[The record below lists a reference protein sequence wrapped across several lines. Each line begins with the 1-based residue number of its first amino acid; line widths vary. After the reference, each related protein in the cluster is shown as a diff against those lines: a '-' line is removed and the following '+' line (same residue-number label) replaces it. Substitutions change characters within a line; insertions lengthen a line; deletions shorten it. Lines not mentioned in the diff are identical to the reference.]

1 MSPASER
8 PPLLHALHV
17 LTVQLLVVDLLAPSA
32 VLPGNRFC
40 ATLLEALAAKL
51 PHCPVNPQPHPNP
64 NLNPNPNPDQVTQ
77 CSFYPELNFLVSSSL
92 DGTIKVG
99 DLERRSKSNIRQL
112 GEIDKHG
119 MSKGIYQFEW
129 SNLFKVLASCGL
141 ERAISIWN
149 PYSRSGC
156 KPMVQLMGHTSSVQH
171 VTMNEVRVRV
181 SSG

>member
-1 MSPASER
+1 M
-8 PPLLHALHV
+8 
-17 LTVQLLVVDLLAPSA
+17 
-32 VLPGNRFC
+32 
-40 ATLLEALAAKL
+40 
-51 PHCPVNPQPHPNP
+51 
-64 NLNPNPNPDQVTQ
+64 TQ

-112 GEIDKHG
+112 GELDKHG

-181 SSG
+181 RSGSGRTLT